1 MNKKKIIGGV
11 ITLSSLAL
19 LAACSPQDSGNQES
33 IDTSVQSSTP
43 AESSSESQMMSESGS
58 MESME
63 GMDDMGG
70 MMHDNSGEIP
80 EGLQEAE
87 NPTYPV
93 GDVVTIQTNHMA
105 GMEGATGTIVGAFD
119 TVAYEV
125 TYEPTNGDST
135 VENHKWVLK
144 EEIPEARN
152 QEEPLSEGTEV
163 TLEASHMEG
172 MEDAT
177 ATIDSAEETTVYML
191 DYQPTDGGEMV
202 KNHKWVTE
210 DELSQE

>member
-1 MNKKKIIGGV
+1 MNKKKIISGA

-19 LAACSPQDSGNQES
+19 LAACTPQDSGNQES
-33 IDTSVQSSTP
+33 VDTSEQSSTP
-43 AESSSESQMMSESGS
+43 TVENSSESDMMNESES
-58 MESME
+58 
-63 GMDDMGG
+63 MDDMGG
-70 MMHDNSGEIP
+70 MMHDDSGEIP

-93 GDVVTIQTNHMA
+93 GDTVTIQTDHMA

-125 TYEPTNGDST
+125 TYEPTNGDSI

-172 MEDAT
+172 MEGAT